1 MEYTPT
7 GKFDAGVVSVNYFFI
22 LTASKSDLLGI
33 DSVDFLDR
41 KDFYTNTTSHLGY
54 YVPHLNSVDFLNRL
68 GIFSKSFRYFLKH
81 LTKEKHN
88 NSARSPYDHH

>member
-1 MEYTPT
+1 M
-7 GKFDAGVVSVNYFFI
+7 G
-22 LTASKSDLLGI
+22 
-33 DSVDFLDR
+33 
-41 KDFYTNTTSHLGY
+41 TSHLGY